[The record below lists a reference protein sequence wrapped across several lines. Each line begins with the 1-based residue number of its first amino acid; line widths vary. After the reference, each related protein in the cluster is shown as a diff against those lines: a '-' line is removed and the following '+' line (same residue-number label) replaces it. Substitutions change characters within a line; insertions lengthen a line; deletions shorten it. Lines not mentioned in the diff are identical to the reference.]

1 MAGVGSSRSR
11 RLPERRPRR
20 GGSGHPGGAAETTWQ
35 RPNGFSAAD
44 FMMRAG
50 LPRDRRSY
58 KIAGVV
64 ALVLH
69 FLLFL
74 IVIPMPGATLT
85 AEAQPRQVVRLV
97 KFPPPAPAESQPPP
111 SERTPA
117 KAATPVPIPAVLIE
131 TPIPVSPESDSLP
144 AVDEQPIGAV
154 SDFLLA
160 PPTWSPPMALQLVRV
175 GDIAAP
181 RLFVRVKPDY
191 PPLALRAR
199 RGGDVMIE
207 ARIGTD
213 GRVYDARATTPA
225 GLGLDEAA
233 IAAVLQWRF
242 TPSFYNGR
250 PVEVLM
256 IVEVTFHID

>member
-1 MAGVGSSRSR
+1 MRLFWGLRSWTFFVSRELMGLLTMAVGAPALRAAASWERCSRGGPLRVIGWLGVGSSRSR
-11 RLPERRPRR
+11 RLPERRPGGEAR
-20 GGSGHPGGAAETTWQ
+20 GTREALLRQPWQ

-44 FMMRAG
+44 FMMRVG

-175 GDIAAP
+175 G
-181 RLFVRVKPDY
+181 RHRSSSTV
-191 PPLALRAR
+191 RAR
-199 RGGDVMIE
+199 E
-207 ARIGTD
+207 A
-213 GRVYDARATTPA
+213 
-225 GLGLDEAA
+225 
-233 IAAVLQWRF
+233 
-242 TPSFYNGR
+242 
-250 PVEVLM
+250 
-256 IVEVTFHID
+256 